1 MRTFKGLSLDPKDA
15 FRNIASMINTGM
27 LITVIDG
34 EERTDLG
41 DAIFHQAKLY
51 AEAASAYL
59 FTCPQKTY
67 TIPTP
72 SPSPTHQLNAQTAA
86 PDART
91 LGTRIRAMR
100 KLREMTQAEVAE
112 VVNVTAQAVCLWESD
127 SVIMSVDKL
136 LPLASALQCDPM
148 WLLTGE
154 EHSGNTGNA
163 LNTDTAD
170 VVIVDGKVVKNR
182 TNNIPPDIGERITLA
197 RENIDMT
204 VSELASLLDVD
215 RDIIGQWEDSTGEPG
230 LSHTVPLCE
239 ALKCNL
245 NWLITGE
252 ETPVIKPA
260 DDAAAIGKR
269 INQRRVELRM
279 SPVALQEITGAPD
292 GSVFRWET
300 GKIMPP
306 DNYIDSLAKALET
319 SVTWLLTGKDIAKES

>member
-91 LGTRIRAMR
+91 LGTRIRQLR
-100 KLREMTQAEVAE
+100 KERMLTQAEVAAA
-112 VVNVTAQAVCLWESD
+112 VNVTAQAVYLWESD

-136 LPLASALQCDPM
+136 LPLADALQCDPM
-148 WLLTGE
+148 WLLTG
-154 EHSGNTGNA
+154 NA
-163 LNTDTAD
+163 THQFPATQDHQSRYQHFGPLRSD
-170 VVIVDGKVVKNR
+170 
-182 TNNIPPDIGERITLA
+182 
-197 RENIDMT
+197 
-204 VSELASLLDVD
+204 ASDHA
-215 RDIIGQWEDSTGEPG
+215 
-230 LSHTVPLCE
+230 SHHE
-239 ALKCNL
+239 
-245 NWLITGE
+245 
-252 ETPVIKPA
+252 
-260 DDAAAIGKR
+260 
-269 INQRRVELRM
+269 
-279 SPVALQEITGAPD
+279 
-292 GSVFRWET
+292 
-300 GKIMPP
+300 MPP
-306 DNYIDSLAKALET
+306 SQA
-319 SVTWLLTGKDIAKES
+319 